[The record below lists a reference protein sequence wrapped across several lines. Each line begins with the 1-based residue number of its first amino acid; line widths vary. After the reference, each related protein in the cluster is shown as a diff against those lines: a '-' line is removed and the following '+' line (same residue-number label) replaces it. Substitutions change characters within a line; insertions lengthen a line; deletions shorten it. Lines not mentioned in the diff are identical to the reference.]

1 MSKIDEMLKNENVE
15 WRKLGEVA
23 YILKGK
29 QFNKRDM
36 LENGEFP
43 VINDGI
49 LPSGFIDIFNS
60 DENTITISQGGA
72 SAGSGVRTYSLTIIF
87 LNSKLYFSM
96 KKRPPD
102 R

>member
-1 MSKIDEMLKNENVE
+1 
-15 WRKLGEVA
+15 
-23 YILKGK
+23 
-29 QFNKRDM
+29 M

-72 SAGSGVRTYSLTIIF
+72 SACSGVRTYSLTIIF
-87 LNSKLYFSM
+87 LNSK
-96 KKRPPD
+96 
-102 R
+102 

>member
-1 MSKIDEMLKNENVE
+1 
-15 WRKLGEVA
+15 
-23 YILKGK
+23 
-29 QFNKRDM
+29 M

-87 LNSKLYFSM
+87 LNSK
-96 KKRPPD
+96 
-102 R
+102 